1 MDKKNNGVIALLII
15 LGILLITM
23 FWFIGMRNGLV
34 KEKETVKGAW
44 AQVENQYQRRSDLIP
59 NLVNTV
65 KGYADQERE
74 TFLQV
79 TEARSLATST
89 NINFEGEVSPE
100 ELAAFDSAQ
109 GFLSNSLSRL
119 LAISESYPNL
129 KANESFLELQ
139 SQLEG
144 TENRIAVERGRFNE
158 KVRAFNTSIKLFP
171 KNSIANMLG
180 YIDYPYFQSDEGSED
195 VPNVEF

>member
-15 LGILLITM
+15 LGILLLGM
-23 FWFIGMRNGLV
+23 FWFIGIRNGLV
-34 KEKETVKGAW
+34 AEKEAIKGAW

-59 NLVNTV
+59 NLINTV
-65 KGYADQERE
+65 KGYADQEEE
-74 TFLQV
+74 TLLQV
-79 TEARSLATST
+79 TEARSLATSM
-89 NINFEGEVSPE
+89 NINFEGDVSSE
-100 ELAAFDSAQ
+100 ELAAYESAQ
-109 GFLSNSLSRL
+109 GYLSNSLSRL

-158 KVRAFNTSIKLFP
+158 KVREFNTSIKLFP
-171 KNSIANMLG
+171 RNFIANTLG
-180 YIDYPYFQSDEGSED
+180 YTDYPYFEPDEGSEE

>member
-15 LGILLITM
+15 LGILLLGM
-23 FWFIGMRNGLV
+23 FWFIGVRNGLV
-34 KEKETVKGAW
+34 TEKEALKSAW

-65 KGYADQERE
+65 QGYADQEEE
-74 TFLQV
+74 TLLQV
-79 TEARSLATST
+79 TQARSLATSM
-89 NINFEGEVSPE
+89 NINFEGEVSAE
-100 ELAAFDSAQ
+100 ELAAYDSAQ

-144 TENRIAVERGRFNE
+144 TENRIATERGRFNE
-158 KVRAFNTSIKLFP
+158 KVREFNTSIKLFP
-171 KNSIANMLG
+171 KNFIANTLG
-180 YIDYPYFQSDEGSED
+180 YTEYPYFESDEGSEE

>member
-15 LGILLITM
+15 LGILLISM

-34 KEKETVKGAW
+34 QEKETVKAAW

-65 KGYADQERE
+65 KGYADQEKE

-79 TEARSLATST
+79 TEARSMATSM
-89 NINFEGEVSPE
+89 NINFDGEVSPE

-119 LAISESYPNL
+119 LAISENYPNL

-158 KVRAFNTSIKLFP
+158 KVRSFNTSIKLFP
-171 KNSIANMLG
+171 KNFIANMLG
-180 YIDYPYFQSDEGSED
+180 YSDSPYFESDKGSED

>member
-1 MDKKNNGVIALLII
+1 MDKKNNGIIALLII
-15 LGILLITM
+15 LGILLLSM
-23 FWFIGMRNGLV
+23 FWFVGMRNGLV
-34 KEKETVKGAW
+34 SEKEALKGAW

-65 KGYADQERE
+65 RGYADQEQE
-74 TFLQV
+74 TLLQV
-79 TEARSLATST
+79 TQARSLATSM
-89 NINFEGEVSPE
+89 NINFEGGVSAE
-100 ELAAFDSAQ
+100 ELAAYDSAQ

-158 KVRAFNTSIKLFP
+158 KVREFNTSIKLFP
-171 KNSIANMLG
+171 KNFIANMLG
-180 YIDYPYFQSDEGSED
+180 YADYPYFESDKGSEK
-195 VPNVEF
+195 VPNIEF

>member
-15 LGILLITM
+15 LGILLLGM
-23 FWFIGMRNGLV
+23 FWFIGIRNGLV
-34 KEKETVKGAW
+34 AEKEAIKGSW

-65 KGYADQERE
+65 KGYADQEEE
-74 TFLQV
+74 TLLQV
-79 TEARSLATST
+79 TQARSMATSM
-89 NINFEGEVSPE
+89 NINFEGDVSPE
-100 ELAAFDSAQ
+100 ELAAYDSAQ

-119 LAISESYPNL
+119 LAISESYPDL

-171 KNSIANMLG
+171 KNFIANTLG
-180 YIDYPYFQSDEGSED
+180 YTDYPYFESDKGSEE

>member
-15 LGILLITM
+15 LGILLLGM
-23 FWFIGMRNGLV
+23 FWFIGVRNGLV
-34 KEKETVKGAW
+34 TEKEALKSAW

-65 KGYADQERE
+65 QGYADQEEE
-74 TFLQV
+74 TLLQV
-79 TEARSLATST
+79 TQARSLATSM
-89 NINFEGEVSPE
+89 NINFEGEVSAE
-100 ELAAFDSAQ
+100 ELAAYDSAQ

-144 TENRIAVERGRFNE
+144 TENRIATERGRFNE
-158 KVRAFNTSIKLFP
+158 KVREFNTSIKLFP
-171 KNSIANMLG
+171 KNFIANALG
-180 YIDYPYFQSDEGSED
+180 YTEYPYFESDEGSEE